1 MKTRILTLTLML
13 LLQQACTTDN
23 GPTVQEEHDVKSSD
37 ELVSTVQPVQPDMI
51 RLQSPVNATL
61 SPPVTET
68 TPGQVKEYRRK
79 DHEQATGIAPRSYV
93 SDYVMHIPEY
103 ENRENYAHFTE
114 NPLHKVSEQPV
125 STFSIDV
132 DTGAYA
138 NMRRMLNQGQSP
150 VADAI
155 RTEELINYFSYQYP
169 SSRSKD
175 QPFKVTT
182 EVAATPWNK
191 HTQLLHIGLRGYALD
206 NAQLPP
212 ANLVFLIDVS
222 GSMQSQDKLPL
233 LKSGLKLL
241 VKQLDKEDRI
251 AMVVYAGA
259 SGVVLDSTAGDQ
271 HMAINVALDKLGA
284 GGSTNGASGIKLAYQ
299 MAEKGFIKGG
309 INRILLATDGDFNV
323 GLTNFDALKQ
333 MVADKGKQGI
343 ALSTLGFGQGN
354 YNDHL
359 LEQLADVGNGN
370 YSYIDTLKEAR
381 KVLVEQIAATLNII
395 ARDVKIQV
403 EFNPAQV
410 AEYRLIGYENRHLN
424 REDFNNDKVDAGDIG
439 AGHTVTA
446 LYEITLTGS
455 AGQRIDNLRYQAPS
469 IRLPVTN
476 SEELAYVRLRYKQPD
491 QDNSQQLEH
500 GVMKSDIQTQLNR
513 TSERFRF
520 AAAVAAFGQKLRGG
534 KYMENFDYDD
544 ILALARQSRGKDDN
558 GYRGEFIQLVALAKT
573 LI

>member
-1 MKTRILTLTLML
+1 MKTGILTLTLMF

-37 ELVSTVQPVQPDMI
+37 ERVSTVQPVQSDMI

-61 SPPVTET
+61 STPVTET
-68 TPGQVKEYRRK
+68 TPGQTKEYRRK
-79 DHEQATGIAPRSYV
+79 AHEQASGIAPRSYV

-103 ENRENYAHFTE
+103 ENRENYAHFTD

-132 DTGAYA
+132 DTGAYT
-138 NMRRMLNQGQSP
+138 NMRRMLNQGQLP
-150 VADAI
+150 VTDAI

-169 SSRSKD
+169 SSSSKD

-191 HTQLLHIGLRGYALD
+191 HTHLLHIGLRGYALD
-206 NAQLPP
+206 NTQLPP

-222 GSMQSQDKLPL
+222 GSMHSRDKLPL

-323 GLTNFDALKQ
+323 GLTSFDALKQ
-333 MVADKGKQGI
+333 MVADKRKQGI

-381 KVLVEQIAATLNII
+381 KVLVEQMAATLSTI

-403 EFNPAQV
+403 EFNPVQV

-491 QDNSQQLEH
+491 QDNSQLLEH

-513 TSERFRF
+513 TSESFRF
-520 AAAVAAFGQKLRGG
+520 AAAVAAFGQQLRGG

-544 ILALARQSRGKDDN
+544 ILALARQSRGNDDN